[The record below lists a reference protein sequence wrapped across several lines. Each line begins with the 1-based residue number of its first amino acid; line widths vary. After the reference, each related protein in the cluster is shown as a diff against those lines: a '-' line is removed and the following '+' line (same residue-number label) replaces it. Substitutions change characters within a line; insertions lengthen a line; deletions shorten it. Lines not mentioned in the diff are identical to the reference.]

1 MKNIIVNSALKAKTN
16 ILKKSLYAA
25 CLLLVSS
32 YITAADV
39 TFVMADIFDGSS
51 QTAKVTTPT
60 AATVSTTTSKSNAK
74 TGKLGSDGHY
84 FEVILDNETFT
95 AASIN
100 GYINTTS
107 TSKNWAFT
115 FSTDGGKTWETE
127 QTQANDGNKT
137 AHDIAV
143 NVTTPAGANGFRVIR
158 RAGTSTILTSI
169 TLSIGASG
177 PAGPVAVTG
186 VTLDKTSLSIEAGQT
201 AQLTATVQPGNADNQ
216 AVTWSSSDNNVVSV
230 DATGKITANTKG
242 SATITVTTA
251 DGGKTATCTV
261 TVTEPAAPVA
271 VTGVTLNKN
280 RL

>member
-115 FSTDGGKTWETE
+115 FSTDGGKTWEQDT
-127 QTQANDGNKT
+127 
-137 AHDIAV
+137 
-143 NVTTPAGANGFRVIR
+143 
-158 RAGTSTILTSI
+158 
-169 TLSIGASG
+169 
-177 PAGPVAVTG
+177 
-186 VTLDKTSLSIEAGQT
+186 
-201 AQLTATVQPGNADNQ
+201 
-216 AVTWSSSDNNVVSV
+216 
-230 DATGKITANTKG
+230 
-242 SATITVTTA
+242 
-251 DGGKTATCTV
+251 
-261 TVTEPAAPVA
+261 
-271 VTGVTLNKN
+271 
-280 RL
+280 